1 MVKTG
6 MSAKDIERTIQQL
19 ARSQGMYG
27 RFLEQIRRQPSILK
41 KLEKQNFKDPV
52 DMVLFLES

>member
-1 MVKTG
+1 MVMK
-6 MSAKDIERTIQQL
+6 AQDIERTIENL

-27 RFLEQIRRQPSILK
+27 RMLEQIRRNPTILK

-52 DMVLFLES
+52 DMVLFLET

>member
-1 MVKTG
+1 MVMT
-6 MSAKDIERTIQQL
+6 AKDIERTIQNL
-19 ARSQGMYG
+19 ARGQGMYG
-27 RFLEQIRRQPSILK
+27 RMLEQIRRQPSILK